1 MKICIIGSGQKG
13 LKMART
19 LFDLGAHVSVFH
31 QSEAGGFAQKLN
43 SHLPKELASEWTEKF
58 GETSLLN
65 WARENGVLRQAE
77 VVRVHKRILNRDQD
91 FKNKSRLHDLFRV
104 VYKADFSK
112 DLLKQ
117 REENPEL
124 FEKLDRE
131 LVNSL
136 QGTLENFDDF
146 DIVINAS
153 GTWRNP
159 KFAGPAGEK
168 SLNEDLSTN
177 YYGFDALEKIDSLK
191 QQQKIV
197 IVGSGMM
204 AAIAMLKLEDWL
216 AENLSR
222 ELHIITTELPPFSKL
237 KKEWPLLY
245 KTSENMI
252 DRYYQL
258 WLESTENYRR
268 DVHAWRE
275 MDEHLR
281 AKSPMPREPQSQ
293 LMIRP
298 EFQLM
303 AFDLLSDRSGIFV
316 TAESTKEQ
324 DVLVTI
330 ACDQVIV
337 FTGHQQNTLIDQQLR
352 TERDLCLKGAID
364 QSGLQPEPGY
374 YLLSNIDQVPSIQ
387 NNILQFFS
395 RVVE

>member
-1 MKICIIGSGQKG
+1 MKICIIGSGRKG
-13 LKMART
+13 LTMART

-31 QSEAGGFAQKLN
+31 RNEAGGFAHELL
-43 SHLPKELASEWTEKF
+43 SHLSQDLTAEWSQKNIDQQ
-58 GETSLLN
+58 LLN
-65 WARENGVLRQAE
+65 WAHEAGILRQGE
-77 VVRVHKRILNRDQD
+77 VVRVHKRILNREQD
-91 FKNKSRLHDLFRV
+91 FSNKSRLHDLFRV

-153 GTWRNP
+153 GTYSQP

-168 SLNEDLSTN
+168 SLNEDLSQN
-177 YYGFDALEKIDSLK
+177 FYGLEALEKIEQAK
-191 QQQKIV
+191 AHQKIV
-197 IVGSGMM
+197 IVGSGTL
-204 AAIAMLKLEDWL
+204 AAMAMLKLENWL
-216 AENLSR
+216 ATDLNR
-222 ELHIITTELPPFSKL
+222 ELHIITTEVPPFSKL

-245 KTSENMI
+245 KKVEVMI
-252 DRYYQL
+252 DRYYHL
-258 WLESTENYRR
+258 WLENTENYRR

-275 MDEHLR
+275 MEEHLR
-281 AKSPMPREPQSQ
+281 AKSAIPQEPQSQ

-316 TAESTKEQ
+316 TAESIKDN

-330 ACDQVIV
+330 ACDQVLV
-337 FTGHQQNTLIDQQLR
+337 FTGHQQNIKMDQQLR
-352 TERDLCLKGAID
+352 TERNLALKGASD
-364 QSGLQPEPGY
+364 NSGLQPEPGY
-374 YLLSNIDQVPSIQ
+374 YLLSEVEQVPSVQ

-395 RVVE
+395 RVAE

>member
-1 MKICIIGSGQKG
+1 MKICIIGSGRKG
-13 LKMART
+13 LAMART

-31 QSEAGGFAQKLN
+31 RNEAGGFAHDLIPHM
-43 SHLPKELASEWTEKF
+43 SPELAAEWTQK
-58 GETSLLN
+58 TIDQSLLN
-65 WARENGVLRQAE
+65 WANEVGILRQGE
-77 VVRVHKRILNRDQD
+77 VVRVHKRILNREQD

-112 DLLKQ
+112 DLHKQ

-153 GTWRNP
+153 GTLGQP
-159 KFAGPAGEK
+159 KHAGPAGEK
-168 SLNEDLSTN
+168 SLNEDLSHN
-177 YYGFDALEKIDSLK
+177 FYGLEALQNIEQAKTH
-191 QQQKIV
+191 QKIV

-204 AAIAMLKLEDWL
+204 AALAMLKLEDWL
-216 AENLSR
+216 SADLNR
-222 ELHIITTELPPFSKL
+222 ELHVITTEVPPFAEL

-245 KTSENMI
+245 KKVEVMI
-252 DRYYQL
+252 DRYYHL
-258 WLESTENYRR
+258 WLESTEKYRR

-275 MDEHLR
+275 MEEHLR
-281 AKSPMPREPQSQ
+281 VKSAMPQEPQSQ

-303 AFDLLSDRSGIFV
+303 AFDLLSDRNGIFV
-316 TAESTKEQ
+316 TAESIKEN

-330 ACDQVIV
+330 ACDQVFV
-337 FTGHQQNTLIDQQLR
+337 FTGHQQNIKLDQQLR
-352 TERDLCLKGAID
+352 TERNLALKGATD
-364 QSGLQPEPGY
+364 KSGLQPEPGY
-374 YLLSNIDQVPSIQ
+374 YLLSEVDQVPSVQ

-395 RVVE
+395 RVSE